1 MARYVCVHRAVMRR
15 GREMDS
21 ERAGVLERGA
31 EIVALEEIVM
41 AGTARVRF
49 ALDGE
54 CWVSKATGSGV
65 VVLEELGADAV
76 LPAAEEGVPPT
87 AAQPKPEAEA
97 CRWRDRRT
105 ARGRAGRAAAVV

>member
-65 VVLEELGADAV
+65 VVLGPV
-76 LPAAEEGVPPT
+76 LAPAL
-87 AAQPKPEAEA
+87 
-97 CRWRDRRT
+97 
-105 ARGRAGRAAAVV
+105 AAAHEPPQGRTPRR